1 MRKTHHTFFKSLL
14 LGSEAQTFGQCEDF
28 RVHVSTEVFVVDQV
42 FIIMGPQEGVVTHH
56 LVVDG
61 QDGTLRA
68 VGGPLC
74 TGYPQ
79 GVRVLL
85 VTHGG
90 HVLPDFTQGTTV
102 VFYPQEL
109 QRKVLENH
117 NRVKFRHLSAN
128 RSC

>member
-1 MRKTHHTFFKSLL
+1 MKTHHTFKSLL

-28 RVHVSTEVFVVDQV
+28 RVHVSAEVFVVDQV
-42 FIIMGPQEGVVTHH
+42 FIIMRPQEGVVTHH

-61 QDGTLRA
+61 QNGTLHA
-68 VGGPLC
+68 IGSSLC
-74 TGYPQ
+74 TGHPQ

-90 HVLPDFTQGTTV
+90 HVLPDFAQGTAV

-109 QRKVLENH
+109 RRKGWKINPGLNLVTFLLI
-117 NRVKFRHLSAN
+117 VSAK
-128 RSC
+128 